1 MPIPESVARFNRV
14 VTNRISRPLA
24 GRLPWF
30 ALIVHRGRKS
40 GNEYRTPVNAWLDNE
55 TVIVA
60 LTYGPGTDWLKNLGA
75 AGGGEVVAGRT
86 SYRVGPPELIGIEGM
101 KRMPAVVR
109 PILRA
114 IDVEEFALL
123 PLLKPG
129 RPI

>member
-40 GNEYRTPVNAWLDNE
+40 GNEYRTPVNAWLDTE

-60 LTYGPGTDWLKNLGA
+60 LTYGPGTDWLKNLEA
-75 AGGGEVVAGRT
+75 AGGGQVISGRV
-86 SYRVGPPELIGIEGM
+86 SYEVGPPEMIGAEGM
-101 KRMPAVVR
+101 RRMPAVVR

-114 IDVEEFALL
+114 IDVDEFALL
-123 PLLKPG
+123 PLFTPG

>member
-30 ALIVHRGRKS
+30 AVIVHRGRKS
-40 GNEYRTPVNAWLDNE
+40 GNEYRTPVNAWLDDE

-60 LTYGPGTDWLKNLGA
+60 LTYGPGTDWLKNLEA
-75 AGGGEVVAGRT
+75 AGEGEVIAGRT
-86 SYRVGPPELIGIEGM
+86 SYRVGRPELIGIEGM
-101 KRMPAVVR
+101 KRMPTVVR

-114 IDVEEFALL
+114 IDVDEFALL
-123 PLLKPG
+123 PLLKPA